1 MIRFIYFLL
10 FAVATGFVSQ
20 RSLRRNS
27 FNACSLR
34 MSDTSSIVVIS
45 PPGGVGE
52 VAAVKAACSGSSVR
66 WFVISDASSSS
77 VSLSPQALEEI
88 EAASGKLELAGS
100 NVEDLKNGGDAL
112 SAVSKWCGTANG
124 LICTYDGSNE
134 DGEFKAAIRLAV
146 QEASPGVSGPQLAI
160 LAAEDDLDDD
170 EGSEQDGRITD
181 FISSLF
187 RDSPKIPSSLVRALT
202 KNACKVRHGQ
212 LFGKP
217 ESSPEF
223 SPLVGGPRR
232 DPDITE
238 EYTMRD
244 IRVDPFVLSGNT
256 MASNSFK
263 ACRHAVGE
271 AAALIVTGAIPVPPD
286 TVSISSQTGTEKVT
300 IEKWQ
305 QEFERVKEV
314 ITSGKASDLFSQEII
329 VDDTERLA
337 DWLATK
343 WAPAILRTYDI
354 AAIRIGARPVYA
366 TRSNSG
372 TVEIVW
378 QELVDYQS
386 LVVGR
391 MILQV
396 NEDGITATRGAGDA
410 KAGFGGISK
419 KPLPGEAV
427 LVSRLAEATSQAIEK
442 GLAKK
447 VRFYCCSD
455 TNTFNVLVSNI
466 FLLRFFP
473 RNPANQSKLCLHL

>member
-1 MIRFIYFLL
+1 
-10 FAVATGFVSQ
+10 
-20 RSLRRNS
+20 
-27 FNACSLR
+27 
-34 MSDTSSIVVIS
+34 
-45 PPGGVGE
+45 
-52 VAAVKAACSGSSVR
+52 
-66 WFVISDASSSS
+66 
-77 VSLSPQALEEI
+77 
-88 EAASGKLELAGS
+88 
-100 NVEDLKNGGDAL
+100 
-112 SAVSKWCGTANG
+112 
-124 LICTYDGSNE
+124 
-134 DGEFKAAIRLAV
+134 
-146 QEASPGVSGPQLAI
+146 
-160 LAAEDDLDDD
+160 
-170 EGSEQDGRITD
+170 
-181 FISSLF
+181 
-187 RDSPKIPSSLVRALT
+187 
-202 KNACKVRHGQ
+202 
-212 LFGKP
+212 
-217 ESSPEF
+217 
-223 SPLVGGPRR
+223 
-232 DPDITE
+232 
-238 EYTMRD
+238 MRD